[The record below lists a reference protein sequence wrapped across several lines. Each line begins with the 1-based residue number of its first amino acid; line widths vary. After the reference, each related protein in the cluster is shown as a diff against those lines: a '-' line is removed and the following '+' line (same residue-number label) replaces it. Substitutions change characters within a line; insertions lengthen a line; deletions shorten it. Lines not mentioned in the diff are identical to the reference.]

1 MSDFILN
8 PLLFCWTHVSCLRYR
23 DQLPNVL
30 NDGGVI
36 WVSGTERD
44 TLPTVMQ
51 KSEVIDQVLQ
61 GLTLVSTRASQAG
74 ERTHALSFLPVTI
87 PFYFEDCVKFQIF
100 LLIFLAYFEPR
111 QSTNT
116 L

>member
-51 KSEVIDQVLQ
+51 KSEVIDQV
-61 GLTLVSTRASQAG
+61 
-74 ERTHALSFLPVTI
+74 P
-87 PFYFEDCVKFQIF
+87 P
-100 LLIFLAYFEPR
+100 
-111 QSTNT
+111 
-116 L
+116 